1 MTTLS
6 KPDLTWFREAKFGMF
21 IHWGIYAVAAIGGA
35 TQSQPAWRDLSLLQT
50 DDRSYTAQRD
60 GASCGSGEKAP
71 GWASLSGA
79 NTGVVAAVRDFWQ
92 EYPKGFRIMPD
103 ALDVRV
109 WPGNAPGIAWKML
122 IDHNGSLTPKIQ
134 EKLKTDTARA
144 LRRAVPAPR
153 FAWIAEHMRRF
164 MENI

>member
-6 KPDLTWFREAKFGMF
+6 KPDLTWFREAKLMGRLAK
-21 IHWGIYAVAAIGGA
+21 GDPALSDEAIF
-35 TQSQPAWRDLSLLQT
+35 
-50 DDRSYTAQRD
+50 
-60 GASCGSGEKAP
+60 SGFE
-71 GWASLSGA
+71 
-79 NTGVVAAVRDFWQ
+79 
-92 EYPKGFRIMPD
+92 
-103 ALDVRV
+103 DVI

-153 FAWIAEHMRRF
+153 FAWIAEHMRRS